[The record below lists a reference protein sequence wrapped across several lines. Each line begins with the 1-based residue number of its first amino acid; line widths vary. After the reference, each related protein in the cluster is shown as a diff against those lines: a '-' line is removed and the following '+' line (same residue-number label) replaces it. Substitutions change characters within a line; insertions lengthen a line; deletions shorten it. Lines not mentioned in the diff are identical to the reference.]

1 MKKTLETVRLD
12 KLTPYPGNPR
22 HNNQSAKVVA
32 ESIKQFGYINPIVVD
47 ENYVILAGNTR
58 FKALKLL
65 GFSVAE
71 VLVVEGLTE
80 EQKSGFVVVDN
91 RAGEFSRWN
100 MSALD
105 RMINK
110 GDYDTETLKAFGI
123 QSVEEV
129 KKQIEKLIL
138 GDEGVKSVTKLEQ
151 W

>member
-1 MKKTLETVRLD
+1 
-12 KLTPYPGNPR
+12 
-22 HNNQSAKVVA
+22 
-32 ESIKQFGYINPIVVD
+32 
-47 ENYVILAGNTR
+47 
-58 FKALKLL
+58 
-65 GFSVAE
+65 
-71 VLVVEGLTE
+71 
-80 EQKSGFVVVDN
+80 
-91 RAGEFSRWN
+91 